1 MKPGESARGVL
12 NYAESGAA
20 VYRRFVASGVEVDT
34 FRTDPRIVEVRNARL
49 LDAPLTL
56 DGAGIT
62 FVEHPSAVR
71 DFFDTDEVAAVYSPE
86 VEQLVRQLT
95 GARRVASS
103 GWMIRTADDQDR
115 ERRRTSRY
123 MAGKGGVQPP
133 GSQVHVD
140 QDPARAPRAAEQLYR
155 RSFPDAPGFSRF
167 ISCSFWRAFSQPPQD
182 WPLALCDAASV
193 AAGEGIFNPIIF
205 GDAIPAEA
213 VRQAP
218 LANEQQL
225 PAGSVFTFSPAHR
238 WYYYPQ
244 MDRDEAVLFK
254 FYDSDHTVAWRV
266 PHTAFQDPA
275 VSGTNPRT
283 SIEFRV
289 TAFFD

>member
-1 MKPGESARGVL
+1 MADSATAVL

-34 FRTDPRIVEVRNARL
+34 FRTDPKAVQVRNARL
-49 LDAPLTL
+49 LDVPLTL

-62 FVEHPSAVR
+62 FVEHRSAVR
-71 DFFDTDEVAAVYSPE
+71 DFFDTQAVAAVYPPE

-95 GARRVASS
+95 GAQRAASS
-103 GWMIRTADDQDR
+103 GWMIRTSDEQDR

-155 RSFPDAPGFSRF
+155 RVFPDGPGFSRF
-167 ISCSFWRAFSQPPQD
+167 ISCSFWRAFSPPPQD
-182 WPLALCDAASV
+182 WPLALCDAMSV
-193 AAGEGIFNPIIF
+193 GSGEGIFNPIIF
-205 GDAIPAEA
+205 GDSIPDQAA
-213 VRQAP
+213 RGAP
-218 LANEQQL
+218 LPNEEQL
-225 PAGSVFTFSPAHR
+225 PAGSVFTYSPSHR
-238 WYYYPQ
+238 WYYYPD
-244 MDRDEAVLFK
+244 MNRDEAVLFK
-254 FYDSDHTVAWRV
+254 FYDSDHSVAWRV
-266 PHTAFQDPA
+266 PHTAFEDAA
-275 VSGTNPRT
+275 VAAANPRT

>member
-1 MKPGESARGVL
+1 MPDSATGVL
-12 NYAESGAA
+12 NYAESGAV

-34 FRTDPRIVEVRNARL
+34 FRTDPKAVPVRNARL

-62 FVEHPSAVR
+62 FVDHRSAVR
-71 DFFDTDEVAAVYSPE
+71 DFFDTEEVAAVYPPE

-95 GARRVASS
+95 GAQRAASS

-140 QDPARAPRAAEQLYR
+140 QDPARAPRAAEKLYR
-155 RSFPDAPGFSRF
+155 RAFPDAPGFSRF

-182 WPLALCDAASV
+182 WPLALCDATSV
-193 AAGEGIFNPIIF
+193 GPGEGIFNPIIF
-205 GDAIPAEA
+205 GDAIPDEA
-213 VRQAP
+213 ARQAP
-218 LANEQQL
+218 LANEDQL
-225 PAGSVFTFSPAHR
+225 PAGSVFTFSPSHR

-244 MDRDEAVLFK
+244 MNRDEAVLFK
-254 FYDSDHTVAWRV
+254 FYDSDRTVAWRV
-266 PHTAFQDPA
+266 PHTAFEDPA
-275 VSGTNPRT
+275 VTKPNPRT